1 MKSLELEIKT
11 LELKL
16 EKKTSKEDVYWDICA
31 LQNKFMKVILERFK
45 VSEELTGR
53 EKNTFTTRFYFGLD
67 EVYMI
72 YKILQKINCIND
84 FAIEYY
90 LFITE
95 NKKRNYVE
103 IIWDFDAFF
112 RHQSEI
118 KRIRNS
124 GGIEEE
130 LKKEKQMQE
139 EAEKQRLEEIKS
151 KAFEAMK
158 QSGIIAEDEP
168 KNQPQSEQSDT
179 EDQKENSDNQSG
191 DENQDK

>member
-67 EVYMI
+67 EAYMI
-72 YKILQKINCIND
+72 YKILQRINCIND

-90 LFITE
+90 LFINE
-95 NKKRNYVE
+95 NKKQNYVE

-118 KRIRNS
+118 KRTRN
-124 GGIEEE
+124 
-130 LKKEKQMQE
+130 K
-139 EAEKQRLEEIKS
+139 
-151 KAFEAMK
+151 
-158 QSGIIAEDEP
+158 
-168 KNQPQSEQSDT
+168 
-179 EDQKENSDNQSG
+179 
-191 DENQDK
+191 